1 MVHYLQLMKKTYIFY
16 ILFTFCVLNTF
27 AQSQSNSTYSV
38 GLNLFSYGQVPKILD
53 EIRIADS
60 YQSSMFNGLIAKF
73 NDNQISY
80 RFLASRYFKKDYS
93 FYNSCK
99 TCEFVKGKYTSYEFK
114 MGFEKNLIY
123 AQLQPFFGLDLGY
136 KDAIFNGLA
145 TDALS
150 KNNLYTAEIQKK
162 GAVFYP
168 FLGLKYTPT
177 THITISAESGL
188 NLYYNFIKEI
198 KRYPD
203 ANKTIDTR
211 NTNDWEVLTQP
222 LGIFSIQYNFGTN

>member
-1 MVHYLQLMKKTYIFY
+1 MKIIYLLYLLLT
-16 ILFTFCVLNTF
+16 LSSLNTF
-27 AQSQSNSTYSV
+27 AQSQNNSTYSV
-38 GLNLFSYGQVPKILD
+38 GLNLFYYGEVPKIL
-53 EIRIADS
+53 EEVRGADS
-60 YQSSMFNGLIAKF
+60 YQASTFNGIIAKF

-93 FYNSCK
+93 FFNECK

-123 AQLQPFFGLDLGY
+123 AKLQPFFGVDLGY
-136 KDAIFNGLA
+136 KDAIFNGIA
-145 TDALS
+145 TNAV
-150 KNNLYTAEIQKK
+150 NNTNLYTAEVQKK
-162 GAVFYP
+162 GGVFYP

-188 NLYYNFIKEI
+188 NLYYNFITDI

-203 ANKTIDTR
+203 ANKTIDTKNR
-211 NTNDWEVLTQP
+211 NDWEFLTQP
-222 LGIFSIQYNFGTN
+222 IGIISIQYNFGAN